1 MILFFGT
8 VPGFMTYGF
17 QVVFALDRLNG
28 PSSITSNMSL
38 ATS

>member
-1 MILFFGT
+1 MIFFGT
-8 VPGFMTYGF
+8 VPGFMTFGF
-17 QVVFALDRLNG
+17 QVVLALGRLNG